1 MKRSDFV
8 KSIIA
13 AIGLSAVPVLFLKQY
28 DKFYLLQFFVR
39 GFKYYEG
46 PNLLNEM
53 HEGDMLELVREPGNE
68 HDEFAIAL
76 HFNSKKI
83 GFVPAE
89 SNEMLARLID
99 IGTPQLMAEITH
111 LKAEA
116 GYWEQVAIAIYV
128 LKEKVEGSKIN
139 PEALCLTQLETPR
152 YHSIKLSDNSIAR
165 IECDENYEFEKH
177 A

>member
-46 PNLLNEM
+46 PNLLDEM
-53 HEGDMLELVREPGNE
+53 HEGDMLELVSEPNNE

-89 SNEMLARLID
+89 RNEMLARLID
-99 IGTPQLMAEITH
+99 IGTPPTCRQ
-111 LKAEA
+111 
-116 GYWEQVAIAIYV
+116 
-128 LKEKVEGSKIN
+128 SS
-139 PEALCLTQLETPR
+139 EALC
-152 YHSIKLSDNSIAR
+152 S
-165 IECDENYEFEKH
+165 
-177 A
+177 

>member
-1 MKRSDFV
+1 MKRSAFL

-13 AIGLSAVPVLFLKQY
+13 ALGLSAVPVAFLKQY
-28 DKFYLLQFFVR
+28 DKYYLLQCFVR
-39 GFKYYEG
+39 GFRYYQG

-53 HEGDMLELVREPGNE
+53 HEGDMLELVREPKNE

-99 IGTPQLMAEITH
+99 IGVPQLMAEITH
-111 LKAEA
+111 LKTEA
-116 GYWEQVAIAIYV
+116 ANWEQVAIAIYV

-139 PEALCLTQLETPR
+139 PEALCLTQLETPH

-165 IECDENYEFEKH
+165 FECDEDYEFDKH
-177 A
+177 S